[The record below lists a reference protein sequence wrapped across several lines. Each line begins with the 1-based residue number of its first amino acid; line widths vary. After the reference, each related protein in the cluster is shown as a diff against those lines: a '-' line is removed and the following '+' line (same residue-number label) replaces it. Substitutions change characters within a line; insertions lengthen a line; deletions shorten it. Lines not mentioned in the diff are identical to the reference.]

1 MSEPEQQELDALLSD
16 RNLLPRDREALQR
29 LLDVNVAIAALCR
42 RDGDGH
48 SCAACDQFIAEVHA
62 AIDQGILEQRK
73 ELKPN
78 KWDMFKR
85 R

>member
-1 MSEPEQQELDALLSD
+1 MRKPTYTKWAKCDCGD
-16 RNLLPRDREALQR
+16 WT
-29 LLDVNVAIAALCR
+29 LCR